1 MKSYRHALELI
12 FQRANF
18 ERQAQPPYTERVYR
32 LERMRELLQA
42 VGNPQMNYQ
51 SVHIA
56 GTKGK
61 GSVTALTESI
71 LRAAGYRT
79 GMYTSPHLHTFRERI
94 RVMGQPATE
103 EQICIWME
111 RLDEALTARPEVTV
125 FEAITALA
133 MIGFSESGVQVG
145 VFEVGMGG
153 RLDATNI
160 LQPLVSVI
168 TPVSLDHMNVLGNT
182 IAAIAYEKAG
192 IIKPDTPVV
201 SSPQT
206 DEALQVIRQTC
217 AQRNALLSYV
227 PDSWHWQLCSADLWH
242 QTFTLTHSNAETG
255 LSLQIPLLGE
265 HQLENAATA
274 VATIAVLRDR
284 GYSVSDQAVQTGL
297 RSVVWPGR
305 MEVLGQNPLVVLD
318 GAHNGHSIER
328 LLVALRA
335 YLHYNKVILIF
346 GVSSTHTPLDLLG
359 AIAAVADSLILT
371 QSIHSKAH
379 PVADLAA
386 FASSL
391 GYQPQTGSTVTQSLE
406 MALSQAHPD
415 DLILVTGSLFVV
427 AEARAAWMVHNGT
440 PPPPGD
446 PEGIY

>member
-1 MKSYRHALELI
+1 MKSYRQALELI

-18 ERQAQPPYTERVYR
+18 ERQVQPPYSERVYR

-42 VGNPQMNYQ
+42 VGNPQDRYQ

-61 GSVTALTESI
+61 GSVTAFTESI

-94 RVMGQPATE
+94 RVMGQPASE
-103 EQICIWME
+103 EQICTWME
-111 RLDEALTARPEVTV
+111 RLYAALTARPEVTV

-133 MIGFSESGVQVG
+133 MIGFAESGIQFG

-160 LQPLVSVI
+160 LEPLVSVI
-168 TPVSLDHMNVLGNT
+168 TPVSLDHINVLGNT

-192 IIKPDTPVV
+192 IIKPHTPVV

-206 DEALQVIRQTC
+206 DDALQVIRQTC
-217 AQRNALLSYV
+217 AQRDAPLTYV
-227 PDSWHWQLCSADLWH
+227 PEVWHWQLRSADLWQ
-242 QTFTLTHSNAETG
+242 QTFTLARIDAEAAM
-255 LSLQIPLLGE
+255 LLQIPLLGE
-265 HQLENAATA
+265 HQLENGSAA
-274 VATIAVLRDR
+274 VATIAVLRER
-284 GYSVSDQAVQTGL
+284 GYAIPDQAIKTGL
-297 RSVVWPGR
+297 ESVVWPGR
-305 MEVLGQNPLVVLD
+305 MEVLGQNPLVVVD

-328 LLVALRA
+328 LLAALRT
-335 YLHYNKVILIF
+335 YLHYRRVILIF
-346 GVSSTHTPLDLLG
+346 GVSSTHTPLDLLR

-379 PVADLAA
+379 PVADLATYA
-386 FASSL
+386 RSL
-391 GYQPQTGSTVTQSLE
+391 GYQPQIGSSVAQSLE
-406 MALSQAHPD
+406 LALSNAQPD

-427 AEARAAWMVHNGT
+427 AEARAAWLIHNGL

>member
-1 MKSYRHALELI
+1 MKSYRQALELI
-12 FQRANF
+12 FLRANF
-18 ERQAQPPYTERVYR
+18 ERQVQPPYSERVYR

-42 VGNPQMNYQ
+42 VGNPQESYQ

-94 RVMGQPATE
+94 RVMGQPASE
-103 EQICIWME
+103 EQICAWMD

-133 MIGFSESGVQVG
+133 MIGFAESGVQVG

-168 TPVSLDHMNVLGNT
+168 TPVSLDHINVLGNT
-182 IAAIAYEKAG
+182 IAAIAFEKAG
-192 IIKPDTPVV
+192 IIKPGTPVV

-206 DEALQVIRQTC
+206 DDALQVIRQTC
-217 AQRNALLSYV
+217 TQRDAPLTYV
-227 PDSWHWQLCSADLWH
+227 PDTLHWQLDSADLWH
-242 QTFTLTHSNAETG
+242 QTFTLTRSDAESG
-255 LSLQIPLLGE
+255 MSLQIPLLGE

-274 VATIAVLRDR
+274 VATIAILRAR
-284 GYSVSDQAVQTGL
+284 GYIVSDEAIQTGL

-305 MEVLGQNPLVVLD
+305 MEVLGKNPLVVVD

-328 LLVALRA
+328 LLLALRA
-335 YLHYNKVILIF
+335 YLRYDKVILIF
-346 GVSSTHTPLDLLG
+346 GVSSTHTPQDLLR
-359 AIAAVADSLILT
+359 AIATIADMLILT

-386 FASSL
+386 YASSL
-391 GYQPQTGSTVTQSLE
+391 GYQPQTGSTVAQSLE
-406 MALSQAHPD
+406 MALNQAHPD
-415 DLILVTGSLFVV
+415 DLVLVTGSLFVV
-427 AEARAAWMVHNGT
+427 AEARAAWMAHIGM

>member
-1 MKSYRHALELI
+1 MLSYRQALELI

-18 ERQAQPPYTERVYR
+18 ERQAQPPYSERVYR

-42 VGNPQMNYQ
+42 VGNPQDRYQ

-61 GSVTALTESI
+61 GSVTTFTESI

-94 RVMGQPATE
+94 RVMGQPASE
-103 EQICIWME
+103 EQICTWME
-111 RLDEALTARPEVTV
+111 RLYAALTARPEVTV

-133 MIGFSESGVQVG
+133 MIGFAESGIQFG

-160 LQPLVSVI
+160 LEPLVSVI
-168 TPVSLDHMNVLGNT
+168 TPVSLDHINVLGNT
-182 IAAIAYEKAG
+182 ITAIAYEKAG
-192 IIKPDTPVV
+192 IIKPNTPVV

-206 DEALQVIRQTC
+206 DDALQVIRQTC
-217 AQRNALLSYV
+217 AQRDAPLTYV
-227 PDSWHWQLCSADLWH
+227 PDTWHWQLRSTDLWQ
-242 QTFTLTHSNAETG
+242 QTFTLARIDAEAG
-255 LSLQIPLLGE
+255 MLLQIPLLGE
-265 HQLENAATA
+265 HQLENASAA
-274 VATIAVLRDR
+274 VATIAVLRER
-284 GYSVSDQAVQTGL
+284 GYAISDQAIKTGL
-297 RSVVWPGR
+297 ESVVWPGR
-305 MEVLGQNPLVVLD
+305 MEVLGQNPLVVVD

-328 LLVALRA
+328 LLAALRT
-335 YLHYNKVILIF
+335 YLHYHRVILIF
-346 GVSSTHTPLDLLG
+346 GVSSTHTPLDLLR

-379 PVADLAA
+379 PVADLATYA
-386 FASSL
+386 RSL
-391 GYQPQTGSTVTQSLE
+391 GYQPQIGSTVAQSLE
-406 MALSQAHPD
+406 LALANAQPD
-415 DLILVTGSLFVV
+415 DLVLVTGSLFVV
-427 AEARAAWMVHNGT
+427 AEARAAWLVHNGLL
-440 PPPPGD
+440 PPPGD